1 MPRKPDRQ
9 IYRALADPAELAY
22 AAAAVLERLA
32 ALEKETAGV
41 RAGDDIEHLHRMRV
55 ASRRL
60 RTALRVFAQC
70 LPPRPLPVWQREVRR
85 ITRALGDAR
94 DLDVQLEFLAA
105 CNPPATQP
113 GYRPGIARLRLR
125 LSQRRAKLQQRVIRR
140 LDEFESLG
148 IADSLRDHLAALADA
163 TASSPALFRR
173 AEKEI
178 TAHLE
183 ELLSFRTYV
192 DDPNRVQEL
201 HQMRIAAKHLR
212 YSLELFRPLFGERLD
227 HYINA
232 IKVIQQQLGEL
243 HDADVWRELLP
254 AFIEKE
260 RRRTIRYFGN
270 ARSFGRLLPGIKWL
284 QRRVVALR
292 RSHYRAFTATWHNY
306 ESTHLW
312 EQLLQ
317 TIRTRP

>member
-1 MPRKPDRQ
+1 MPRKSDRQ
-9 IYRALADPAELAY
+9 LYRALADPAELAY

-94 DLDVQLEFLAA
+94 DLDVQLEFLAT

-148 IADSLRDHLAALADA
+148 IADSLRDHLAAIADA

-178 TAHLE
+178 SVHLE
-183 ELLSFRTYV
+183 ELLSFRSYV

-227 HYINA
+227 NYINA
-232 IKVIQQQLGEL
+232 IKVIQQQLGDL

-292 RSHYRAFTATWHNY
+292 RSHYRAFAATWHNY
-306 ESTHLW
+306 ESTNLW
-312 EQLLQ
+312 EQLRQ
-317 TIRTRP
+317 TVRTRP